1 MVTGASTASLAL
13 LLVDA
18 RKGVLEQTRRHALL
32 SSLLRVPAPDPL
44 RQQNGPGRLR
54 PGDLRGDPR
63 GLHHLRRQAR
73 DHRPRLRP
81 DLRPGGRQRGRALDQ
96 HALVRRAAAA
106 GPARGRPHRLR
117 PQPGRQPLP
126 GPVRDPAAVGRAPR
140 LPRLRRL
147 GRRRHLQAGRRG
159 DGPALAQD
167 LDDLPDRHPRRR
179 RRPGLPADGGD
190 DAARRRARHLP
201 RRHDLPP
208 LQPAERQPPL
218 RGDDLLVRRDL
229 LAAHRG
235 AVPAQ
240 AHDPLDPRR
249 SRDAAL
255 RAQRRH
261 PAPRPRRGDARGQR
275 HRPGLDPHHLAALL
289 RRVPAQPH
297 HRQLHPR
304 RPRHQPHRRRRDDH
318 RRRRRAGAP
327 ATALGRRREHH
338 LPPQQPLPRGTPRGA
353 GHRAARRSG

>member
-1 MVTGASTASLAL
+1 MD
-13 LLVDA
+13 LVDYDQA
-18 RKGVLEQTRRHALL
+18 IYDEIREEFTAFAAKLEITDLGFVPISAL
-32 SSLLRVPAPDPL
+32 A
-44 RQQNGPGRLR
+44 
-54 PGDLRGDPR
+54 
-63 GLHHLRRQAR
+63 
-73 DHRPRLRP
+73 
-81 DLRPGGRQRGRALDQ
+81 GRQRGRALGQ

-126 GPVRDPAAVGRAPR
+126 GPVRDPAAVGRVPR

-167 LDDLPDRHPRRR
+167 LDDLRHRHPRRR

-190 DAARRRARHLP
+190 DAARGRARRLP

-208 LQPAERQPPL
+208 LQPADRQPPL

-240 AHDPLDPRR
+240 AHDQLDRRR
-249 SRDAAL
+249 SRGAAL
-255 RAQRRH
+255 PARRRH
-261 PAPRPRRGDARGQR
+261 PAPRPRRRR
-275 HRPGLDPHHLAALL
+275 RSRSTTSAAS
-289 RRVPAQPH
+289 RSTP
-297 HRQLHPR
+297 PR
-304 RPRHQPHRRRRDDH
+304 RSSSTST
-318 RRRRRAGAP
+318 GSTAP
-327 ATALGRRREHH
+327 PAASSSST
-338 LPPQQPLPRGTPRGA
+338 PPPTSPSPPG
-353 GHRAARRSG
+353 